1 MFGGG
6 SAYLPSRRR
15 TTAVFIMSEPL
26 AVFDYAGGLESALE
40 FLKRT
45 RWELRS
51 LRFVRV
57 WKDKLQIF
65 DINSD
70 YFEVRGIGYADADI
84 VPLLQAVNTAFDP
97 QSIHNETHLEFKEL
111 KTGRRHPWAQ
121 DRVM

>member
-1 MFGGG
+1 M
-6 SAYLPSRRR
+6 
-15 TTAVFIMSEPL
+15 TAPL
-26 AVFDYAGGLESALE
+26 ATHDFDAGAMEPALE

-65 DINSD
+65 DINGD
-70 YFEVRGIGYADADI
+70 YFEIRGVGYADAS
-84 VPLLQAVNTAFDP
+84 VASLLTAVNTAFDP
-97 QSIHNETHLEFKEL
+97 LTIHKETHLEFKEF

>member
-1 MFGGG
+1 M
-6 SAYLPSRRR
+6 
-15 TTAVFIMSEPL
+15 TAPL
-26 AVFDYAGGLESALE
+26 ATFDFTPGATDAALE

-65 DINSD
+65 DINGD
-70 YFEVRGIGYADADI
+70 FFEIGGVGYPDADI
-84 VPLLQAVNTAFDP
+84 APLLMAVNTAFDP
-97 QSIHNETHLEFKEL
+97 QTIHNEISLDYKEL